1 MSEKTEEATPTRLRK
16 AREDGDAGVSGVA
29 SQAVAFLVGVALLPA
44 AGGAIASRLEALVR
58 LSIARAA
65 VTGDRVVFDGAAF
78 ASELLL
84 LVLPF
89 LGAVGLTSGVVSTV
103 QAGGV
108 FSTKKLALDLT
119 RLDPISGLGKLFSLD
134 RVISLSR
141 SLVGTAFVAW
151 LVWDVLHGHAADLSR
166 SAGSLPTAVAL
177 ATREALVVLRDAAIV
192 GLGMAVIDVVVT
204 RRSWMK
210 RLRMGKEEV
219 KREHKESDGDP
230 QMKAARERARHELL
244 ASATIANVKGATV
257 VIVNPTHLACA
268 LRYDDKDGD
277 TAPVVVA
284 TGRGDMATR
293 IIEAA
298 HAYGIPVLTDV
309 PLARAL
315 VELEVGDVI
324 PEALYEAVA
333 EILQLAW
340 EDTRP
345 KASQT

>member
-1 MSEKTEEATPTRLRK
+1 MSEKTEEATPTRLKK
-16 AREDGDAGVSGVA
+16 AREDGDAGVSGFA
-29 SQAVAFLVGVALLPA
+29 SQAVAFLVGVTLLPA
-44 AGGAIASRLEALVR
+44 AGVAIASRVETLLRGAIAHAGVR
-58 LSIARAA
+58 
-65 VTGDRVVFDGAAF
+65 GASVSLDPA
-78 ASELLL
+78 ELGREVLA
-84 LVLPF
+84 LVLPV
-89 LGAVGLTSGVVSTV
+89 LVAIGLTSAVVSAI

-108 FSTKKLALDLT
+108 FSTKKLAPDLA
-119 RLDPISGLGKLFSLD
+119 RLDPIQGIGRLFSID
-134 RVISLSR
+134 RVFSLAR
-141 SLVGTAFVAW
+141 SLAGAAFVAW
-151 LVWDVLHGHAADLSR
+151 LAWDVLHGRAADLAR
-166 SAGSLPTAVAL
+166 TAGSLSAASAL
-177 ATREALVVLRDAAIV
+177 AARQASLVAKDSALV
-192 GLGMAVIDVVVT
+192 GLGMAIVDLVVT
-204 RRSWMK
+204 RQSWMK
-210 RLRMGKEEV
+210 RLRMGKDEV

-244 ASATIANVKGATV
+244 ASATIANVKGASV

-298 HAYGIPVLTDV
+298 HAYGVPVLRDV

-324 PEALYEAVA
+324 PEALYDAVA

-340 EDTRP
+340 EET
-345 KASQT
+345 ASSR